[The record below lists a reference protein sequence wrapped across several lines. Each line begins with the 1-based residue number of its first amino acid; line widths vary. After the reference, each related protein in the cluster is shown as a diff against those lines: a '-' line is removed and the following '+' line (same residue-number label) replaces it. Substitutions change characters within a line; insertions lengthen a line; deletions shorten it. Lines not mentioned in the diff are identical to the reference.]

1 MRHSEGVGTEK
12 GTACKSSLSK
22 AHLQAIVNLL
32 NKQLNS
38 MGFMAR
44 AYIPQ
49 HLGGEVGDHYE
60 LEDSLGQSKN
70 LFQNTIFFKK
80 LNLP

>member
-1 MRHSEGVGTEK
+1 
-12 GTACKSSLSK
+12 
-22 AHLQAIVNLL
+22 
-32 NKQLNS
+32 
-38 MGFMAR
+38 MGFIAR